1 MEQLWMAS
9 GASEGSYSALV
20 RPLQPLQPEID
31 GDTHKKAGKEGKQG
45 VADNKA
51 ISTEDEPDD
60 ELQRPSK
67 DKERGGG
74 GGGMDKGGKRGKE
87 RKGRKGLKKT
97 RLF

>member
-1 MEQLWMAS
+1 MAS

-74 GGGMDKGGKRGKE
+74 WEMVTMGRKRGKC
-87 RKGRKGLKKT
+87 RR
-97 RLF
+97 RRHM